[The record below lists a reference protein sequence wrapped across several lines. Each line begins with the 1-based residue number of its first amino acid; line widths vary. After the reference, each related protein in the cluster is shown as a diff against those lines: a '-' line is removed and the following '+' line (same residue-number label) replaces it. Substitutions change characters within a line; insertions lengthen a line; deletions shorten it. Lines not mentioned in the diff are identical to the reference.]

1 MALKKFQIIL
11 DGQLQPDGMA
21 VVQRGQ
27 MNPRLP

>member
-11 DGQLQPDGMA
+11 DGQLQPDTMA
-21 VVQRGQ
+21 VVQRDQ